1 MSKRD
6 IDLQRVPKALNA
18 GARVAINRGLPV
30 GNQTLSEI
38 QARELGLAAELRKG
52 TARVRVFRNTSLT

>member
-1 MSKRD
+1 MAKRD
-6 IDLQRVPKALNA
+6 IDIQRVPKALNA
-18 GARVAINRGLPV
+18 GARAAVNRGLPV

-52 TARVRVFRNTSLT
+52 TARVRVFKNA

>member
-1 MSKRD
+1 MSKRE

-18 GARVAINRGLPV
+18 GARAAVNRGLPL

-52 TARVRVFRNTSLT
+52 TARVRVFKDA